1 MLGYEIEEL
10 IGVSMHA
17 TMHHTRLD
25 GSPYPREECP
35 IYAVVKEGRTQHSG
49 AEIMWRKDGTN
60 FPVDYTSTPMWE
72 EGRLIGAVVTF
83 QDITE
88 HQHMA
93 AQLLE
98 ETKLGEVGRV
108 VGDIGHDMKNM
119 LMPVLN
125 GAKLVEEELEEHFA
139 KITGMSM
146 KEVEASRNFT
156 KEALDMV
163 VNNARRIQDRVREIA
178 DTVKGLTSPLRLAP
192 CQVAGVAEGV
202 FASLRPYATEK
213 GVSLHVQ
220 GLDSL
225 PVIHADN
232 NRLFNALYNL
242 VHNAIPETPV
252 GGSVTVVGSLGPEAE
267 TVVIRVADT
276 GGGMPSEI
284 RDLLFTKEAI
294 SGKAGGTGLGTK
306 IVKDVVDAH
315 GGTITVDSEL
325 GKGTTFTM
333 ELPIHCQ
340 LG

>member
-1 MLGYEIEEL
+1 
-10 IGVSMHA
+10 
-17 TMHHTRLD
+17 
-25 GSPYPREECP
+25 
-35 IYAVVKEGRTQHSG
+35 
-49 AEIMWRKDGTN
+49 MWRKDGTN

-83 QDITE
+83 RDITE
-88 HQHMA
+88 RKHMA

-98 ETKLGEVGRV
+98 EAKLAEVGRV

-119 LMPVLN
+119 LMPVIN
-125 GAKLVEEELEEHFA
+125 GAKLAEDELEEHFA
-139 KITGMSM
+139 KITGMPM

-192 CQVAGVAEGV
+192 CQVAGVVEGV
-202 FASLRPYATEK
+202 FASLSLYATEN
-213 GVSLHVQ
+213 GISLHVQ

-232 NRLFNALYNL
+232 NRLFNAMYNL

-252 GGSVTVVGSLGPEAE
+252 GGSVTVGGSLGPEAK

-284 RDLLFTKEAI
+284 RDLLFTKGAI
-294 SGKAGGTGLGTK
+294 SGKIGGTGLGTK

-315 GGTITVDSEL
+315 GGTITVDSEQ

-333 ELPIHCQ
+333 ELPIQCQ

>member
-1 MLGYEIEEL
+1 
-10 IGVSMHA
+10 
-17 TMHHTRLD
+17 
-25 GSPYPREECP
+25 
-35 IYAVVKEGRTQHSG
+35 
-49 AEIMWRKDGTN
+49 
-60 FPVDYTSTPMWE
+60 
-72 EGRLIGAVVTF
+72 
-83 QDITE
+83 
-88 HQHMA
+88 
-93 AQLLE
+93 
-98 ETKLGEVGRV
+98 V

-125 GAKLVEEELEEHFA
+125 GAQLVEEELEEHFA
-139 KITGMSM
+139 KVTGLPM

-156 KEALDMV
+156 KEGLDMV

-192 CQVAGVAEGV
+192 CQVAGVAEAV
-202 FASLRPYATEK
+202 FASLGLYATEK
-213 GVSLHVQ
+213 GISLHVQ

-225 PVIHADN
+225 PLIHADS

-242 VHNAIPETPV
+242 VNNAIPETPV
-252 GGSVTVVGSLGPEAE
+252 GGSVTVVGSLGPEAK

-284 RDLLFTKEAI
+284 RDLLFTKGAI
-294 SGKAGGTGLGTK
+294 SGKIGGTGLGTK

-315 GGTITVDSEL
+315 GGTITVDSEQ

-333 ELPIHCQ
+333 EFPIQCQ